1 MNHQFDRGI
10 VRLLTFHPLTCKLS
24 PVLPALVLRLC
35 RLSRNATLVFILCLA
50 SQLAATPGF
59 AGSDSASAYESDCH
73 LVANQSAVTNNAN
86 ATTSSLTLEVLAND
100 FPALHAVTQS
110 MQECSP
116 PELTIK
122 AEHTKEFRQLQIPA
136 LQSDPA
142 AFDVVM
148 TGNNAIVPLLNE
160 GLLQPLD
167 EAIDRIAPQLPDNL
181 KIRFD
186 GKTYAVALLAN
197 TQHLFVRED
206 LLQKAGLKMPET
218 YTEIL
223 EVCSVLQQA
232 GLKHPY
238 GAAYKAGWDLALEFI
253 NIYLAFGG
261 TLGTDNKLISID
273 PVAARKSLLLMKKM
287 TACMTPDYLS
297 SDINEVQRSWQAGD
311 HAMALFWG
319 SRATAILDD
328 PETPVTIKSSTRL
341 TAAPAIARSSKDISA
356 SGPTA
361 ATLWWVGFAIPRNTS
376 QAKTDAALELLIDK
390 TMPQLI
396 RNHSEKAVWM
406 IPGYSPDINASGV
419 KAVIDAGAPAY
430 PSSASI
436 GLFHAAAGE
445 EIADF
450 LKSAEPVETTIKDI
464 DANYRT
470 RAKAKGFVEKAIQ

>member
-1 MNHQFDRGI
+1 MNHTYGRGI
-10 VRLLTFHPLTCKLS
+10 ASPLRFHPANRITLLQLVVTANRQGKPLRD
-24 PVLPALVLRLC
+24 VARAVIFFLALQF
-35 RLSRNATLVFILCLA
+35 T
-50 SQLAATPGF
+50 ATPGF
-59 AGSDSASAYESDCH
+59 ASSDCQ
-73 LVANQSAVTNNAN
+73 VATDESRVTAGSSAE
-86 ATTSSLTLEVLAND
+86 STLNILAND

-116 PELTIK
+116 PELTIN
-122 AEHTKEFRQLQIPA
+122 AEHTKEYRQLQLPA

-167 EAIDRIAPQLPDNL
+167 EAIERIAPQLPDNL

-206 LLQKAGLKMPET
+206 ILQKAGLKIPES
-218 YTEIL
+218 YVDIL
-223 EVCSVLQQA
+223 EVCSALQKA
-232 GLKHPY
+232 GFKHPY

-261 TLGTDNKLISID
+261 SLGTDDKLISID
-273 PVAARKSLLLMKKM
+273 PVAASKALQLMKELTFCM
-287 TACMTPDYLS
+287 TADFLS
-297 SDINEVQRSWQAGD
+297 TDINEVQRSWQAGE
-311 HAMALFWG
+311 HAMALLWG

-328 PETPVTIKSSTRL
+328 RETSENIKSGTQLVNAPVVTDSLTDSTS
-341 TAAPAIARSSKDISA
+341 T
-356 SGPTA
+356 GTA
-361 ATLWWVGFAIPRNTS
+361 ATLWWVGFAIPQNTS
-376 QAKTDAALELLIDK
+376 TSKTDVALRLMIEKAMPHLIE
-390 TMPQLI
+390 
-396 RNHSEKAVWM
+396 NHSEKAVWM
-406 IPGYSPDINASGV
+406 IPGYSPDTNAKGV

-450 LKSAEPVETTIKDI
+450 LKSTESVETTIKDI
-464 DANYRT
+464 NANYRT
-470 RAKAKGFVEKAIQ
+470 RAKAKGFVQ

>member
-1 MNHQFDRGI
+1 MNHLRYRGI
-10 VRLLTFHPLTCKLS
+10 ARPLISCLPDHSSLSQLLAFQNSH
-24 PVLPALVLRLC
+24 C
-35 RLSRNATLVFILCLA
+35 RLWRSAKWVLLIYLACLFAA
-50 SQLAATPGF
+50 SPGF
-59 AGSDSASAYESDCH
+59 ASGNPECEP
-73 LVANQSAVTNNAN
+73 VANESTAA
-86 ATTSSLTLEVLAND
+86 ASTTPSNSGDSILRVLAND

-116 PELTIK
+116 PDLTIK
-122 AEHTKEFRQLQIPA
+122 AEHTKEYRQLQIPA
-136 LQSDPA
+136 LQNSPA

-167 EAIDRIAPQLPDNL
+167 DAIERIAPQLPDNL

-206 LLQKAGLKMPET
+206 LLHKAGLKIPQSYED
-218 YTEIL
+218 IL
-223 EVCSVLQQA
+223 EVCNRLQQA
-232 GLKHPY
+232 GIKHPY

-261 TLGTDNKLISID
+261 SLGTDHKLISID
-273 PVAARKSLLLMKKM
+273 PLAAGKSLQLMKKM
-287 TACMTPDYLS
+287 TRCMTPDFLS
-297 SDINEVQRSWQAGD
+297 TDINEVQRSWQAGD
-311 HAMALFWG
+311 HAMAMLWG

-328 PETPVTIKSSTRL
+328 KTTPAAIKSATRL
-341 TAAPAIARSSKDISA
+341 ITAPVIAGSLTDDSNRTPTAA
-356 SGPTA
+356 TA
-361 ATLWWVGFAIPRNTS
+361 ATLWWVGFAIPRNTNS
-376 QAKTDAALELLIDK
+376 KKTDTAVRLLIEK
-390 TMPQLI
+390 TMPQLLK
-396 RNHSEKAVWM
+396 NHSEKAVWM
-406 IPGYSPDINASGV
+406 IPGYRPDANASGV

-450 LKSAEPVETTIKDI
+450 LKSSESVETTIKDI
-464 DANYRT
+464 EANYRT
-470 RAKAKGFVEKAIQ
+470 QAKAKGFIQ